1 MGQTSDDGVFTT
13 RWSFEGFYGLD
24 GNITTT
30 SPGVAAYLTFL
41 PYLLG
46 RVMGQGQTFW
56 E

>member
-1 MGQTSDDGVFTT
+1 MGATSDDGVFTT

-46 RVMGQGQTFW
+46 ASHGTGANFW